1 MGNIKQDNGGFDG
14 TILTFAESL
23 TSQASQ
29 TGDLTNQPMWL
40 IDIQTYGNA
49 KTLTGCFF
57 LLIGDQPTWSKKW
70 DMGKQQIK
78 HRVNQHG

>member
-29 TGDLTNQPMWL
+29 TGDLTNQPMWF
-40 IDIQTYGNA
+40 IDI
-49 KTLTGCFF
+49 
-57 LLIGDQPTWSKKW
+57 
-70 DMGKQQIK
+70 
-78 HRVNQHG
+78 